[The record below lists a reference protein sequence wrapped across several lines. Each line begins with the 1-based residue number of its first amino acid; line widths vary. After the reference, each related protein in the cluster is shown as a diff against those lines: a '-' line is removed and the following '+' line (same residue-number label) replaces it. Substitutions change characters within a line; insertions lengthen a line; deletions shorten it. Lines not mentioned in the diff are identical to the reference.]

1 MLKRPYGLTEEFHT
15 ENNTESSTDHANSLV
30 KVHEEKELESVSRQ
44 KLKRLVKGVDRAAGV
59 PRSRFLRGLLDD
71 AIRAYR
77 VYQPDENQLKLF

>member
-1 MLKRPYGLTEEFHT
+1 MSRRK
-15 ENNTESSTDHANSLV
+15 TESAIY
-30 KVHEEKELESVSRQ
+30 SV
-44 KLKRLVKGVDRAAGV
+44 RLSEVDKAAFRRAAAAAGV